1 MIAMLIVFVMFSGT
15 ACTSEIADD
24 LLSAVIEEMEAS
36 QTTTVP
42 EDAQQ
47 SDAGPE
53 DAHQSDAGSED
64 VQQSDAGSE
73 DVQQS
78 DGGPE
83 DTQQSDAGSEDV
95 QQSNADEEIPQQSES
110 VPEAP
115 QQSDNIP
122 DLEALHDPAI
132 FTRTALEHIFVG
144 SVNSRGAASGYHSE
158 AYPEALGEVIG
169 GTRSKPDADG
179 VYEAKVRVDGI
190 DKAGNRG
197 YSTFFPVDMT
207 VEQVVQAIRE
217 AYETRNPVT
226 GNTWRGEGGDLSILM
241 YLDDKDRI
249 ISAFPEYGG

>member
-53 DAHQSDAGSED
+53 DA
-64 VQQSDAGSE
+64 QQSDAG
-73 DVQQS
+73 
-78 DGGPE
+78 PE
-83 DTQQSDAGSEDV
+83 DAQQSDAGPEDA
-95 QQSNADEEIPQQSES
+95 QQSNADAEDPQQSES